1 MCLVRGRNSDSVV
14 AAAGTCQ
21 RDQVRN
27 RQAGLLDDQKEE
39 LVRKAI
45 ELASG
50 LGGSGLHRFVEAG
63 KRFEESGAG
72 LRKGLLMLMGK
83 SCRLLTSG

>member
-1 MCLVRGRNSDSVV
+1 MCLVRGGNGDSVV
-14 AAAGTCQ
+14 AVAGTCQ
-21 RDQVRN
+21 GDQVRN
-27 RQAGLLDDQKEE
+27 RQVGLLDDQKEE

-50 LGGSGLHRFVEAG
+50 LGGSGLHCFVGAG
-63 KRFEESGAG
+63 RRFEDSGAD